1 MRIRF
6 WGTRGSLAKPGPA
19 TVRYGG
25 NTSCVEVTARD
36 GTLIVLDCGTGAHEL
51 GQHLAASREPPIC
64 GHLLITHTHWD
75 HIQGFPFFT
84 PLFVP
89 GNEWDV
95 YAPQGVGQRLEDTLA
110 GQMEYSYFPVGL
122 RQLGAT
128 IRYHE
133 LVEGAFDVGEV
144 RVTARYM
151 NHPGL
156 AMGYRLEAGG
166 VALVYATDHEPH
178 SPHQPDAPGRAGAP
192 APPVHREDREHI
204 EFLAG
209 ADLVIHDAQYE
220 LLEYPTKRTW
230 GHSPAELAVDWAL
243 AGGVKRL
250 ALFHHDPLR
259 SDEAVDRIVE
269 SCRRRAAASGRA
281 LDVFGAAEGQVIELA
296 RPAVPTP
303 RDAPAENTAPRGRLD
318 HAPPSATVL
327 IVDEAVYALQDLQPG
342 LEKVY
347 FTLQEELLKPQAQIK
362 LSPGDTIDNLVLQPV
377 LPAPRQQVAEVL
389 LTAVKLPA
397 PKRFVVDPVLERKQ
411 RVQGQVQQ
419 IGGAMFNYVWNQKK
433 DVIVLDKATGRWAFR
448 ADVLTELVKANQLPP
463 QALESIP
470 GVKLTLHD
478 LAELEKEFTPDAMG
492 KAVTAQRIQELFL
505 AKRKDEA
512 TAAVP
517 DEFCDE
523 MSLVG
528 PVARIRERYRAW
540 AECGITGLTLVTEQ
554 PEAMELMASLAHT
567 GPSHAPG
574 YGVAAERH

>member
-1 MRIRF
+1 VRIRF

-269 SCRRRAAASGRA
+269 SCRRRAAASGRG

-327 IVDEAVYALQDLQPG
+327 IVDDDPDIVRLLMLT
-342 LEKVY
+342 LEPEG
-347 FTLQEELLKPQAQIK
+347 FRLLSATD
-362 LSPGDTIDNLVLQPV
+362 GDTALAITRAERPDLLLLDWNMPGKDGLQVCRALRAEADVRLREVPV
-377 LPAPRQQVAEVL
+377 VL
-389 LTAVKLPA
+389 LT
-397 PKRFVVDPVLERKQ
+397 
-411 RVQGQVQQ
+411 GQ
-419 IGGAMFNYVWNQKK
+419 
-433 DVIVLDKATGRWAFR
+433 TE
-448 ADVLTELVKANQLPP
+448 AD
-463 QALESIP
+463 
-470 GVKLTLHD
+470 H
-478 LAELEKEFTPDAMG
+478 
-492 KAVTAQRIQELFL
+492 
-505 AKRKDEA
+505 
-512 TAAVP
+512 TAAGFAAGVTDYVTKP
-517 DEFCDE
+517 FKP
-523 MSLVG
+523 SHV
-528 PVARIRERYRAW
+528 VARVHAW
-540 AECGITGLTLVTEQ
+540 LLRTRQ
-554 PEAMELMASLAHT
+554 HEA
-567 GPSHAPG
+567 G
-574 YGVAAERH
+574 R